1 MRVGNAYGDTT
12 LYIGNSKE
20 VMMSKYIVKNCP
32 AMCTSKY
39 FTGECR
45 LECTLC
51 KDITDCLIKQV
62 IDDCNES
69 IKHYEN
75 EGWKS
80 DDCLKLCGEA
90 SMSFKLLQLF
100 EIKECKDED

>member
-1 MRVGNAYGDTT
+1 MNN
-12 LYIGNSKE
+12 YI
-20 VMMSKYIVKNCP
+20 IKNCP
-32 AMCTSKY
+32 CIYKSYRTEY
-39 FTGECR
+39 DCDFDGPCEDT
-45 LECTLC
+45 
-51 KDITDCLIKQV
+51 TDCLIKQV
-62 IDDCNES
+62 IDDCQES

-100 EIKECKDED
+100 EIEECNDEN

>member
-1 MRVGNAYGDTT
+1 
-12 LYIGNSKE
+12 
-20 VMMSKYIVKNCP
+20 MSKYIVKNCELI
-32 AMCTSKY
+32 CN
-39 FTGECR
+39 GECPNS
-45 LECTLC
+45 ETGFCQDC
-51 KDITDCLIKQV
+51 TDCLIKQV

-100 EIKECKDED
+100 EIEECE